1 MLAILYIM
9 DELYEKALESLQQVE
24 NSSAINGDSK
34 YLPIISYDY
43 GKIYQGLKDYANA
56 IKYYEKTLE
65 LSEFLSQKDQKVYAL
80 RNMLE
85 VYIELKD
92 WENVNKVM
100 NEAFHFL
107 SIYDVPI
114 AHVQLYGLKA
124 KVFKIR
130 GDYYEYEKNMQK
142 AIEVGVEKNQHRLV
156 AELSYELGNF
166 YNENRSY
173 KLSAKYFKISAEN
186 KMDL

>member
-1 MLAILYIM
+1 MI
-9 DELYEKALESLQQVE
+9 
-24 NSSAINGDSK
+24 
-34 YLPIISYDY
+34 
-43 GKIYQGLKDYANA
+43 
-56 IKYYEKTLE
+56 
-65 LSEFLSQKDQKVYAL
+65 
-80 RNMLE
+80 E

-92 WENVNKVM
+92 WKNVNKVM

-107 SIYDVPI
+107 SVYDVPI

-124 KVFKIR
+124 KIFNIR

-142 AIEVGVEKNQHRLV
+142 AIEVGVEKKQHRLV

-186 KMDL
+186 KMD